1 MIEVKLPHRD
11 PNNIMEIVRLLRDK
25 GLKQGKDF
33 DFAYNQATYDPI
45 TGHHVTDRYTSFYFY
60 DEKWATWLLLKYQ
73 A

>member
-11 PNNIMEIVRLLRDK
+11 PNDIMEIVRVIRSK
-25 GLKQGKDF
+25 GLVHGEDF
-33 DFAYNQATYDPI
+33 DFAYHPTKHDPI
-45 TGHHVTDRYTSFYFY
+45 NGHLITDRYTSFYFY